1 MATNIEI
8 TAQLNK
14 MLAEQ
19 NQLYLNQAKI
29 QRGQLAVMQAMAEA
43 MGEVDVSKFND
54 SMKNINDQINAAD
67 EALKK
72 MGTSGQKAGNEASR
86 AMSEARGNTES
97 VANAIEDA
105 AEKTQKFVTATAAYE
120 GAVKGFQLSFNVLTS
135 IVSVLGTAISRVG
148 QFAMAVLRFPLN
160 IWNFLFEKATS
171 GGGGSGLR
179 EALEAIRKE
188 FGDLERSSS
197 KAIISMAKSM
207 TGTLG
212 ATGLSVYRTFGNLAE
227 RLKYFTE
234 LAKALGPLL
243 INVVQ
248 RGMIQSAEA
257 IGAFQ
262 KGLGLSNEQMKT
274 IARTALISGTTIDE
288 SLREMS
294 NYAIQLGEAFGM
306 NAMEISRD
314 MAEMETDMKHFG
326 GLTRKEL
333 GETAVY
339 AKKLGLEVKALT
351 GIMDQWDNLDSAAEA
366 AARLNQQFGIQIDT
380 MRMLKTENPADRLEY
395 LRQQFEKT
403 GRTFEGL
410 DRRSQAYLAT
420 QAGLTQEE
428 AALAFAQNN
437 RGVSLDQI
445 KKKAGEAEKKQ
456 LTQAEAMQKLAGS
469 IERLVKSGG
478 GGAKTLFGAFV
489 EGFQQAIFRS
499 REFRQ
504 IMRNIRQMLRSTRYA
519 GREVGRAFIEMFPG
533 VKNILGGLADLFSP
547 TRWKATLRKV
557 VDAFKD
563 FFKDLQTNPEAGLKN
578 LFDRLK
584 KAFFDHFDASTG
596 AGRKTIEGFKTFFTT
611 ILKAIV
617 GGLKAFIPIV
627 FSALTTV
634 ITTINGFLKGDI
646 GIPIDT
652 SGILGQM
659 MEILSGLWETIKQ
672 AWPPLWE
679 AIKELFSIAF
689 NKVSEWYEQNKLM
702 IWGFLFGPA
711 ILRSAFGGLAAG
723 LASGITKAAVDGIT
737 RGFASSAVRT
747 AGQQAVQTVV
757 QTISASGGLTTVTTT
772 TTSAA
777 QAGAAAAG
785 GVPGLLSSLPIFAAL
800 TLLIPVI
807 ALMMTAAIA
816 LLGGFT
822 LAQVGVTVAAMAAGE
837 LLLLGMVGLAHVMGV
852 VGAEISSTAFVGA
865 LVAGAGL
872 VVMGS
877 LVAGVAFLMKHI
889 ISEFNDVKIEDIDK
903 AVKAMAAGEVLL
915 LGASALMPAALIAGV
930 LSLAAPLIIL
940 GFGALASIVGG
951 ISTGMKSIIN
961 DINTNVP
968 NIDAGLEAKLTAFVN
983 VVDALANFMGVFVD
997 MILASSLTM
1006 ILPLMLAA
1014 TGPVGIVIGGL
1025 LALVASVNSPLDQII
1040 EIMDRIGPLMS
1051 ELIQTITANIGSL
1064 SPDRLGLLQAV
1075 GPIIEAVGTLI
1086 EAMQPPTGI
1095 ALIGSVMPF
1104 TMAFTVSQYLKSVM
1118 GIFTGDNNIIQV
1130 ISEFV
1135 RELGSIPSGQFNAEP
1150 VKAFGA
1156 VLEGVAGILA
1166 AVANIAE
1173 IGVIDSISNALQDV
1187 FLAASGPLGMLYL
1200 QTKTDPVTKKLD
1212 AIISGITGILS
1223 AVIGSGIFDTI
1234 STLISTSTANM
1245 RGLSADQVKG
1255 LGALGSII
1263 SSVLSF
1269 IGTLTQ
1275 NLKVD
1280 SSVVEAIANGTSREG
1295 IAAAERVATSLPTN
1309 LASSLETIFTSM
1321 RTSIGPIFQAM
1332 SNATS
1337 GLTTIEVNRVAKGAE
1352 TVVSVINGVVGLLTA
1367 IKEIGTVEVR
1377 RALSEGTEATE
1388 DTLRLFDPAS
1398 ITSLLGSLEQ
1408 VITTFFNPES
1418 GGLIKSIVQ
1427 SLLTSGIG
1435 NLPRGIG
1442 EKAKAVVDILGLI
1455 TAINTP
1461 DFRTG
1466 LDSLMGRGGQSAR
1479 GIASPRNINDML
1491 RDTRTVIDAIVTELG
1506 GLVGSREFQANLSSF
1521 TKTLVERMQ
1530 RIPETL
1536 SVVSTIL
1543 GTVNSDSFNA
1553 NGVTDKITGI
1563 ANTIQEL
1570 VGKVNDINSELLNLD
1585 PININ
1590 TGLQRLGN
1598 VLGVNNGELTINNRN
1613 FSIEVTFNVSIDARD
1628 LENVLIDRARTGR
1641 NRFVVGSGGPATAG
1655 RGSGGGSGG

>member
-43 MGEVDVSKFND
+43 MGDVDVSKFNE

-72 MGTSGQKAGNEASR
+72 MGSSGQKAGNEVSR
-86 AMSEARGNTES
+86 NMSQARTNTES

-105 AEKTQKFVTATAAYE
+105 TNKTQKFVVAAAAYE
-120 GAVKGFQLSFNVLTS
+120 GAVKGFQFSFNVLTS

-314 MAEMETDMKHFG
+314 MAELESDMKHFG

-339 AKKLGLEVKALT
+339 AKKLGIEVKALA

-366 AARLNQQFGIQIDT
+366 AARLNQQFGIQIDF
-380 MRMLKTENPADRLEY
+380 MRVMKTESGTDRLEY
-395 LRQQFEKT
+395 FRQQFEKT
-403 GRTFEGL
+403 GRTFESL
-410 DRRSQAYLAT
+410 DRRSKSYFAT
-420 QAGLTQEE
+420 QIGLTEQE

-504 IMRNIRQMLRSTRYA
+504 IMRNIRQMLRSTRMA
-519 GREVGRAFIEMFPG
+519 GRQVGRAFIEMFPG
-533 VKNILGGLADLFSP
+533 VKNILGGLADLFNP

-737 RGFASSAVRT
+737 RGFASSAVQGAVSAGVSGLAPAVSGAAAT
-747 AGQQAVQTVV
+747 AGGAG
-757 QTISASGGLTTVTTT
+757 AAAG
-772 TTSAA
+772 AA
-777 QAGAAAAG
+777 QGTAAAAG
-785 GVPGLLSSLPIFAAL
+785 GVPGLLSALPIFAAL

-807 ALMMTAAIA
+807 ALMMTTAIA

-837 LLLLGMVGLAHVMGV
+837 LLLLGMVGLASVMGI
-852 VGAEISSTAFVGA
+852 VGSAISKTAFMGA
-865 LVAGAGL
+865 VVAGAGL
-872 VVMGS
+872 LVMGA

-889 ISEFNDVKIEDIDK
+889 ISEFTDVKTEDIDK
-903 AVKAMAAGEVLL
+903 AFKAMAAGEVLL
-915 LGASALMPAALIAGV
+915 LGAAALMPAALVAGV

-940 GFGALASIVGG
+940 GFVALASIVGG
-951 ISTGMKSIIN
+951 IAVGMKSIIN

-968 NIDAGLEAKLTAFVN
+968 NIDAGLEAKLTAFLN

-1104 TMAFTVSQYLKSVM
+1104 STARTVSQYLTSVM

-1156 VLEGVAGILA
+1156 VLEGVAGILD

-1173 IGVIDSISNALQDV
+1173 IGIIDSISNALQDV
-1187 FLAASGPLGMLYL
+1187 FLAAAGATSPAALAFLL
-1200 QTKTDPVTKKLD
+1200 TKSDPATKKLN
-1212 AIISGITGILS
+1212 AIIDGITGILG
-1223 AVIGSGIFDTI
+1223 AVIGSGIFNTI
-1234 STLISTSTANM
+1234 SSLISASTTSM

-1280 SSVVEAIANGTSREG
+1280 SSVVEAIVKGTSQEG

-1321 RTSIGPIFQAM
+1321 RTNIAPIFSAM
-1332 SNATS
+1332 ANATA
-1337 GLTTIEVNRVAKGAE
+1337 GFTTGQIEGVAKGAE

-1367 IKEIGTVEVR
+1367 IKEIGTEETKTV
-1377 RALSEGTEATE
+1377 LGTGAEATE
-1388 DTLRLFDPAS
+1388 STLRAFNPGS
-1398 ITSLLGSLEQ
+1398 ITTLIGSLRD
-1408 VITTFFNPES
+1408 VITAFFNPDT
-1418 GGLIKSIVQ
+1418 GGFIKDIVQ
-1427 SLLTSGIG
+1427 SLVSSGIG
-1435 NLPRGIG
+1435 SLPRGIG

-1461 DFRTG
+1461 DFRAG
-1466 LDSLMGRGGQSAR
+1466 LDSLTGAGGSAS
-1479 GIASPRNINDML
+1479 GIPSPRNFNDML
-1491 RDTRTVIDAIVTELG
+1491 RDTRTVINAIVTELG
-1506 GLVGSREFQANLSSF
+1506 GLVGSREFQSNLSSF

-1543 GTVNSDSFNA
+1543 GTVNSDNFNA
-1553 NGVTDKITGI
+1553 EGVTDKITGI

-1628 LENVLIDRARTGR
+1628 LENVLVDRARVGR
-1641 NRFVVGSGGPATAG
+1641 NRIVV
-1655 RGSGGGSGG
+1655 RGEEP